1 MSRLHRRAPRT
12 VIALTALALAAS
24 SLAACS
30 AASPTAAEGVSG
42 PVSDGAY
49 PVTVE
54 HVYGAT
60 TIDEKPE
67 RIVTLGWYSQDV
79 VAALGEVPVGVEDFS
94 WGSVDTYL
102 PWFEDKVEE
111 LGGELPEIIEFT
123 DAGEY
128 DFEQIL
134 ALAPDVILANHSG
147 ISETDYKRL
156 TEIAPTV
163 AFAKSTWASDREQLT
178 LAIGSVLD
186 KEDEAQALLDEA
198 DAAVASAADAHPE
211 FDGIVFSYGWFLAEG
226 ETSLGLYLPRDPRVP
241 LLEQLGFTYSP
252 DVTALEK
259 TTKEFYANVSL
270 EELGNIESQF
280 HIGWGNT
287 PADVEHTLSD
297 PLVSRWAPITSGS
310 YYFFEDQRLA
320 WATTAP
326 SVLSIPSTIDD
337 LADALASAVPTR

>member
-12 VIALTALALAAS
+12 VIALTALVLAAS
-24 SLAACS
+24 SLAGCS
-30 AASPTAAEGVSG
+30 ASSDAASG
-42 PVSDGAY
+42 PSEQASSGSY

-54 HVYGAT
+54 HVYGET

-79 VAALGEVPVGVEDFS
+79 VAALGEVPVGVEDFT
-94 WGSVDTYL
+94 WGNVDTYL
-102 PWFEDKVEE
+102 PWFKDRVEE

-163 AFAKSTWASDREQLT
+163 AFAESTWASDREQLT
-178 LAIGSVLD
+178 LSVGSVLG
-186 KEDEAQALLDEA
+186 KEDEAQKLLDES
-198 DAAVASAADAHPE
+198 DAAIEAAADAHPE
-211 FDGIVFSYGWFLAEG
+211 FQGIVFSYGWFLAEG

-241 LLEQLGFTYSP
+241 LLEQLGFEYSP
-252 DVTALEK
+252 DIAALED

-270 EELGNIESQF
+270 EELGDIESQF

-287 PADVEHTLSD
+287 PEDVEHTIAD
-297 PLVSRWAPITSGS
+297 PLVSRWAPIAAGS
-310 YYFFEDQRLA
+310 SYFFEDQRLA

-337 LADALASAVPTR
+337 LADALAGAVPAN

>member
-1 MSRLHRRAPRT
+1 MSRLLRRAPRT
-12 VIALTALALAAS
+12 LIAITALAITAS

-30 AASPTAAEGVSG
+30 SSPDSAEAVSG
-42 PVSDGAY
+42 QASSGSY

-54 HVYGAT
+54 HVYGET
-60 TIDEKPE
+60 SIDDKPE

-94 WGSVDTYL
+94 WGNVDTYL
-102 PWFEDKVEE
+102 PWFKEEVEE

-163 AFAKSTWASDREQLT
+163 AFAKSTWASDRDQLT

-186 KEDEAQALLDEA
+186 KEEEAQELLDQA
-198 DAAVASAADAHPE
+198 DAAVAAAAAAHPE
-211 FDGIVFSYGWFLAEG
+211 FEGIVFSYGWFLAEG

-252 DVTALEK
+252 DIAALEE

-270 EELGNIESQF
+270 EELGDIDSQL
-280 HIGWGNT
+280 HIGWANT
-287 PADVEHTLSD
+287 PEDVTHTVSD
-297 PLVSRWAPITSGS
+297 PLVSRWAPIANDS
-310 YYFFEDQRLA
+310 YYFFDDQRLA

-337 LADALASAVPTR
+337 LADALSGAVPAS

>member
-12 VIALTALALAAS
+12 LIALVTIALTAS

-30 AASPTAAEGVSG
+30 TTPSTEGAASGGAS
-42 PVSDGAY
+42 SGAY

-54 HVYGAT
+54 HVYGET

-79 VAALGEVPVGVEDFS
+79 VAALGEVPVGVEDFT
-94 WGSVDTYL
+94 WGNVDTYL
-102 PWFEDKVEE
+102 PWFKDQVEE

-147 ISETDYKRL
+147 ISENDYKRL

-163 AFAKSTWASDREQLT
+163 AFDKSTWASDREQLT
-178 LAIGSVLD
+178 LTIGTVLD
-186 KEDEAQALLDEA
+186 KEAEAQELLDQA
-198 DAAVASAADAHPE
+198 DAAVAAAAEAHPE

-252 DVTALEK
+252 DIAALED

-270 EELGNIESQF
+270 EELGSMESQF
-280 HIGWGNT
+280 HIGWVNT
-287 PADVEHTLSD
+287 PADVDHTLAD
-297 PLVSRWAPITSGS
+297 PLVSRWAPIAAGS

-337 LADALASAVPTR
+337 LADALAGAVPAN

>member
-1 MSRLHRRAPRT
+1 MSRPVRRAER
-12 VIALTALALAAS
+12 ALVVLTSLIVAAS
-24 SLAACS
+24 ALSAC
-30 AASPTAAEGVSG
+30 APTDAEG
-42 PVSDGAY
+42 SDTGSEASSGAY

-54 HVYGAT
+54 HVYGET

-94 WGSVDTYL
+94 WGNVDTYL
-102 PWFEDKVEE
+102 PWFADKVEE
-111 LGGELPEIIEFT
+111 LGGDLPEIIRFT

-134 ALAPDVILANHSG
+134 ALSPDVILANHSG
-147 ISETDYKRL
+147 ITETDYKRL

-163 AFAKSTWASDREQLT
+163 AFAESTWASDRDQLT
-178 LAIGSVLD
+178 LTVGSVLD
-186 KEDEAQALLDEA
+186 KKDEAQQLLDDA
-198 DAAVASAADAHPE
+198 DAAVAAAAEAHPE
-211 FDGIVFSYGWFLAEG
+211 FQGIVFSYGWFLGEG

-241 LLEQLGFTYSP
+241 LLEELGFTGSP
-252 DVTALEK
+252 DIAALED

-270 EELGNIESQF
+270 EELGDIESQF
-280 HIGWGNT
+280 HVGWANT
-287 PADVEHTLSD
+287 PADVTHTVED
-297 PLVSRWAPITSGS
+297 PLVSRWAPIAAGS

-337 LADALASAVPTR
+337 LADALASAVPAAN

>member
-1 MSRLHRRAPRT
+1 MSRPHRRAQRAL
-12 VIALTALALAAS
+12 IALTAFALTAS

-30 AASPTAAEGVSG
+30 ATTESDPGSAEEST
-42 PVSDGAY
+42 SGAY

-54 HVYGAT
+54 HVYGET

-79 VAALGEVPVGVEDFS
+79 VAALGEVPVGVEDFT
-94 WGSVDTYL
+94 WGNVDTYL
-102 PWFEDKVEE
+102 PWFKDQVEE

-123 DAGEY
+123 DAGDY

-163 AFAKSTWASDREQLT
+163 AFEKSTWASDREQLT
-178 LAIGSVLD
+178 LSIGAVLD
-186 KEDEAQALLDEA
+186 KEDEAQKLLDDA
-198 DAAVASAADAHPE
+198 DAAIAAAAAAHPE

-252 DVTALEK
+252 NIAALED

-270 EELGNIESQF
+270 EELGDIESQF
-280 HIGWGNT
+280 HVGWANV
-287 PADVEHTLSD
+287 PADVAHTIAD
-297 PLVSRWAPITSGS
+297 PLVSRWAPIAADS
-310 YYFFEDQRLA
+310 YYFFDDQRLA

-337 LADALASAVPTR
+337 LADALAGAVPAN

>member
-12 VIALTALALAAS
+12 LIALTALVITAS

-30 AASPTAAEGVSG
+30 AGSNADEGSG
-42 PVSDGAY
+42 QAPSGAY

-54 HVYGAT
+54 HVYGET

-79 VAALGEVPVGVEDFS
+79 VAALGQVPVGVEDFT

-102 PWFEDKVEE
+102 PWFEDEVEE

-163 AFAKSTWASDREQLT
+163 AFDKSTWASDRDQLT
-178 LAIGSVLD
+178 LTIGAVLD
-186 KEDEAQALLDEA
+186 KEAEAQDLLDEA
-198 DAAVASAADAHPE
+198 DASIAAAAAAHPE
-211 FDGIVFSYGWFLAEG
+211 FAGIVFSYGWFLAEG

-252 DVTALEK
+252 DIAALED

-270 EELGNIESQF
+270 EELGDIDSQF

-287 PADVEHTLSD
+287 PEDVTHTISD
-297 PLVSRWAPITSGS
+297 PLVSRWSPVADGA
-310 YYFFEDQRLA
+310 YYFFDDQRLA

-337 LADALASAVPTR
+337 LADALSGAVPAR

>member
-1 MSRLHRRAPRT
+1 MSRLLRRAPRT
-12 VIALTALALAAS
+12 LTAITALAITAS

-30 AASPTAAEGVSG
+30 SSPDSDEAVSG
-42 PVSDGAY
+42 QASSGSY

-54 HVYGAT
+54 HVYGET
-60 TIDEKPE
+60 TIDDKPE

-94 WGSVDTYL
+94 WGNVDTYL
-102 PWFEDKVEE
+102 PWFKEEVEE

-163 AFAKSTWASDREQLT
+163 AFAKSTWASDRDQLT

-186 KEDEAQALLDEA
+186 KEEEAQELLDQA
-198 DAAVASAADAHPE
+198 DAAVAAAAAAHPE
-211 FDGIVFSYGWFLAEG
+211 FEGVVFSYGWFLAEG

-252 DVTALEK
+252 DIAALEE

-270 EELGNIESQF
+270 EELGDIDSQF

-287 PADVEHTLSD
+287 PEDVTHTVSD
-297 PLVSRWAPITSGS
+297 PLVSRWAPIANDS
-310 YYFFEDQRLA
+310 YYFFDDQRLA

-337 LADALASAVPTR
+337 LADALSGAVPAS

>member
-1 MSRLHRRAPRT
+1 MSRLLRRAPRT
-12 VIALTALALAAS
+12 LTAITALAITAS

-30 AASPTAAEGVSG
+30 SSPDSAEAVSG
-42 PVSDGAY
+42 QASSGSY

-54 HVYGAT
+54 HVYGET
-60 TIDEKPE
+60 TIDDKPE

-94 WGSVDTYL
+94 WGNVDTYL
-102 PWFEDKVEE
+102 PWFKEEVEE

-163 AFAKSTWASDREQLT
+163 AFAKSTWASDRDQLT

-186 KEDEAQALLDEA
+186 KEEEAQELLDQA
-198 DAAVASAADAHPE
+198 DAAIAAAAAAHPE
-211 FDGIVFSYGWFLAEG
+211 FEGVVFSYGWFLAEG

-252 DVTALEK
+252 DIAALEE

-270 EELGNIESQF
+270 EELGDIDSQF

-287 PADVEHTLSD
+287 PEDVTHTVSD
-297 PLVSRWAPITSGS
+297 PLVSRWAPIANDS
-310 YYFFEDQRLA
+310 YYFFDDQRLA

-337 LADALASAVPTR
+337 LADALSGAVPAS

>member
-1 MSRLHRRAPRT
+1 MSRLLRRAPRT
-12 VIALTALALAAS
+12 LITITALAITAT

-30 AASPTAAEGVSG
+30 SSPDSDEAVSG
-42 PVSDGAY
+42 QASSGSY

-54 HVYGAT
+54 HVYGET
-60 TIDEKPE
+60 TIDDKPE

-94 WGSVDTYL
+94 WGNVDTYL
-102 PWFEDKVEE
+102 PWFKEEVEE

-163 AFAKSTWASDREQLT
+163 AFAKSTWASDRDQLT

-186 KEDEAQALLDEA
+186 KEEEAQELLDQA
-198 DAAVASAADAHPE
+198 DAAIAAAAAAHPE
-211 FDGIVFSYGWFLAEG
+211 FEGVVFSYGWFLAEG

-252 DVTALEK
+252 DIAALEE

-270 EELGNIESQF
+270 EELGDIDSQF

-287 PADVEHTLSD
+287 PEDVTHTVSD
-297 PLVSRWAPITSGS
+297 PLVSRWAPIANDS
-310 YYFFEDQRLA
+310 YYFFDDQRLA

-337 LADALASAVPTR
+337 LADALSGAVPAS

>member
-12 VIALTALALAAS
+12 LIALAALVVAAS

-30 AASPTAAEGVSG
+30 SSTDTAEGSTSG
-42 PVSDGAY
+42 GTSGSY
-49 PVTVE
+49 PVTIE
-54 HVYGAT
+54 HVYGEA

-79 VAALGEVPVGVEDFS
+79 VAALGEVPVGIEDFT
-94 WGSVDTYL
+94 WGNVDTYL
-102 PWFEDKVEE
+102 PWFKDEVEE
-111 LGGELPEIIEFT
+111 LGGDLPEIIEFT

-147 ISETDYKRL
+147 ISENDYKRL

-163 AFAKSTWASDREQLT
+163 AFAKSTWASDRDQLT
-178 LAIGSVLD
+178 LTIGTVLD
-186 KEDEAQALLDEA
+186 KEKEAQDLLDQA
-198 DAAVASAADAHPE
+198 DAAIAAAAAAHPE
-211 FDGIVFSYGWFLAEG
+211 FDGVVFSYGWFLGEG

-252 DVTALEK
+252 DVAALES

-270 EELGNIESQF
+270 EKLGAIESQF

-287 PADVEHTLSD
+287 PEDVTHTLAD
-297 PLVSRWAPITSGS
+297 PLVSRWSPIADGS

-337 LADALASAVPTR
+337 LADALSGAVPAN

>member
-12 VIALTALALAAS
+12 LIALTALIVAAS

-30 AASPTAAEGVSG
+30 SNTDTAEGSTSG
-42 PVSDGAY
+42 EASGSY

-54 HVYGAT
+54 HVYGET

-79 VAALGEVPVGVEDFS
+79 VAALGEVPVGVEDFT
-94 WGSVDTYL
+94 WGNVDTYL
-102 PWFEDKVEE
+102 PWFKDEVEE

-147 ISETDYKRL
+147 ISENDYKRL

-163 AFAKSTWASDREQLT
+163 AFATSTWASDRDQLT
-178 LAIGSVLD
+178 RTIGTVLD
-186 KEDEAQALLDEA
+186 KEDEAQELLDQA
-198 DAAVASAADAHPE
+198 DAAIAAAAAEHPE

-252 DVTALEK
+252 DVAALES

-270 EELGNIESQF
+270 EKLGGIESQF

-287 PADVEHTLSD
+287 PEDVAHTLED
-297 PLVSRWAPITSGS
+297 PLVSRWAPIADGS

-337 LADALASAVPTR
+337 LADALAGALPAH

>member
-1 MSRLHRRAPRT
+1 MSRLLRRAPRT
-12 VIALTALALAAS
+12 LTAITALAITAS

-30 AASPTAAEGVSG
+30 SSPDSAEAVSG
-42 PVSDGAY
+42 QASSGSY

-54 HVYGAT
+54 HVYGET
-60 TIDEKPE
+60 TIDDKPE

-94 WGSVDTYL
+94 WGNVDTYL
-102 PWFEDKVEE
+102 PWFKEEVEE

-163 AFAKSTWASDREQLT
+163 AFAKSTWASDRDQLT

-186 KEDEAQALLDEA
+186 KEEEAQELLDQA
-198 DAAVASAADAHPE
+198 DAAVAAAAAAHPE
-211 FDGIVFSYGWFLAEG
+211 FEGVVFSYGWFLAEG

-252 DVTALEK
+252 DIAALEE

-270 EELGNIESQF
+270 EELGDIDSQF

-287 PADVEHTLSD
+287 PEDVTHTVSD
-297 PLVSRWAPITSGS
+297 PLVSRWAPIANDS
-310 YYFFEDQRLA
+310 YYFFDDQRLA

-326 SVLSIPSTIDD
+326 SVLSVPSTIDD
-337 LADALASAVPTR
+337 LADALSGAVPAS